1 MHLYPYILLDSK
13 ATAVNRRRRRRKKRG
28 GLGLTQYGIST
39 FTSEIS
45 LDHLV
50 KSMEVLNRFLEKER
64 KGICVA
70 ILITK
75 SNFVFFYLFSSS
87 FIILKTSIPEPR
99 HWILINH

>member
-1 MHLYPYILLDSK
+1 M
-13 ATAVNRRRRRRKKRG
+13 
-28 GLGLTQYGIST
+28 TQYGIST

-50 KSMEVLNRFLEKER
+50 KSMEVLNRLEKER
-64 KGICVA
+64 KGIYVA

-87 FIILKTSIPEPR
+87 LKIILKTSFPEPR